1 MYLHDLPVNGSGY
14 ARREYIRGEVMLQS
28 LHVKNLALIDET
40 EVDFGKGLN
49 ILTGETGAGKSIII
63 GSINLALGAKADKDM
78 IRSGAEYALVE
89 LTFTVDKPRQR
100 EAITE
105 LDLPVEDGQVILQRK
120 IMPGRSVCKVC
131 GETVTARQLKQLAE
145 ILIDIHGQH
154 EHQSLLQ
161 AGRQMEIVDAYAG
174 EKLLKRKAE
183 LKEVYQQ
190 YRKVL
195 EELSGNETDEETRKR
210 ETALAEFECREIEE
224 AELLPGE
231 DAEAE
236 QTYQKLV
243 NGQKIK
249 EAVSAAHALCGYE
262 DAGIGSSVG
271 RALRELKSVS
281 SYDEILSDLEQ
292 QLLEIDSLLND
303 YNRVL
308 ADYLS
313 GLEFDGELFDR
324 TERRLNLI
332 NHLKSKYGKTIED
345 ILKYREQAEETL
357 DKYRDYD
364 AYRMELEKR
373 ADTLRQKA
381 LEICGEISGI
391 RSKSAAA
398 LARQMRTALEDLN
411 FQNVAFEIR
420 VTSSGETM
428 NANGYDRID
437 FLISTNTGE
446 ALKEL
451 AQVASGGELSR
462 IMLALKT
469 VLADKDE
476 IETLIFDEIDT
487 GISGK
492 TAWKVSEKMGI
503 LGGGHQLICITHLP
517 QIAAMADRHFCIE
530 KSVEGNRSVTN
541 IRCLDEKESIEEVA
555 RMLGGASIT
564 ETVMN
569 NAAEM
574 KELAGKTK
582 QNKK

>member
-1 MYLHDLPVNGSGY
+1 
-14 ARREYIRGEVMLQS
+14 MLQS

-40 EVDFGKGLN
+40 EVVFGEGLN

-63 GSINLALGAKADKDM
+63 GSINLALGAKADKEM
-78 IRSGAEYALVE
+78 IRTGAEYALVE
-89 LTFTVDKPRQR
+89 LIFAIDRPKQL
-100 EAITE
+100 EAIRQLE
-105 LDLPVEDGQVILQRK
+105 LPVEDGQVILQRK
-120 IMPGRSVCKVC
+120 IMQGRSVCKVC
-131 GETVTARQLKQLAE
+131 GETVTARQLKQLSE

-161 AGRQMEIVDAYAG
+161 QAKQLEILDAYAG
-174 EKLLKRKAE
+174 EELLSKKELLKDAYR
-183 LKEVYQQ
+183 Q
-190 YRKVL
+190 YRL
-195 EELSGNETDEETRKR
+195 AADELSENELDEETRKR
-210 ETALAEFECREIEE
+210 ETALAEFECQEI
-224 AELLPGE
+224 AAAQLRAGE
-231 DAEAE
+231 DDEVE

-262 DAGIGSSVG
+262 ENGIGSIVG
-271 RALRELKSVS
+271 RAIRELKSVS
-281 SYDEILSDLEQ
+281 AYDDKLQELES
-292 QLLEIDSLLND
+292 QLLDIDSLLND
-303 YNRVL
+303 YNRTI

-313 GLEFDGELFDR
+313 ELEFDGELFDR

-332 NHLKSKYGKTIED
+332 NHLKSKYGNTIEE
-345 ILKYREQAEETL
+345 IQAYQLKSEQML

-364 AYRMELEKR
+364 AYRMELAKK
-373 ADTLRQKA
+373 ADTLRTKA
-381 LEICGEISGI
+381 LTLCSEISDI
-391 RSKSAAA
+391 RRKCAVKLSDEMKRA
-398 LARQMRTALEDLN
+398 LVDLN
-411 FQNVAFEIR
+411 FQDVSFEVQVAADEE
-420 VTSSGETM
+420 SM
-428 NANGYDRID
+428 NGGGYDKVT

-503 LGGGHQLICITHLP
+503 LGKEHQLICITHLP
-517 QIAAMADRHFCIE
+517 QIAAMADHHFCIE
-530 KSVEGNRSVTN
+530 KHVEDNRSVTD
-541 IRCLDEKESIEEVA
+541 IRCIENEESIEELA

-564 ETVMN
+564 ENVMN
-569 NAAEM
+569 NAREM
-574 KELAGKTK
+574 KDLARNTK
-582 QNKK
+582 QY